1 MKDMMETVILI
12 VDDEPMNLDLV
23 ALILQKEPGYIVHN
37 VASSEKALHILK
49 ETPMDLILLDIQ
61 MPGMDGFEV
70 CEEIRKTSDIPIVL
84 MDDKNFDTIEKAAK
98 MGIKDYLAKP
108 VTSLPLLEVIR
119 SILQDEGDYK
129 LK

>member
-1 MKDMMETVILI
+1 MMETVILI

-23 ALILQKEPGYIVHN
+23 ALILQKEPGYIVHK